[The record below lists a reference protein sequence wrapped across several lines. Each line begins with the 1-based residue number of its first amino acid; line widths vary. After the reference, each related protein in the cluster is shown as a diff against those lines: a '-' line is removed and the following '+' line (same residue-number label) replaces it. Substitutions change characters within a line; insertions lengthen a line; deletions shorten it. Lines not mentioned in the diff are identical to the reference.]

1 MSEFSFWGMTEK
13 HTAAA
18 AAFPSLDVHVH
29 GSGPALLLA
38 HGAGGGIEANFGHVR
53 DDLASDHTLIGP
65 HYPGAGGTPR
75 AAAPLDLDT
84 LADALVQA
92 AVSRGH
98 EHFTV
103 LGESLGTV
111 VALRAAARHPERVT
125 GLVLTAGFAVA
136 DPLLEFAAALV
147 TRLGR
152 AGEWDAVARVATQ
165 SALSDGELG
174 ALTAETLE
182 DAVAATREGLPP
194 GTVDHFDLVR
204 RVDVRGDLANLRVPA
219 LVAVPTGDRLV
230 LPDSSR
236 RLAAALPDAA
246 LVEIPGG
253 AHVLG
258 EQDRKVWLGHVRE
271 FLAGL
276 PEGAARTA
284 QQPPQL

>member
-1 MSEFSFWGMTEK
+1 MTEK

-18 AAFPSLDVHVH
+18 AAIPSLDVHVR

-38 HGAGGGIEANFGHVR
+38 HGAGGGIEANFGHVLE
-53 DDLASDHTLIGP
+53 DLASDHTLIGP
-65 HYPGAGGTPR
+65 HYPGAGGSPR
-75 AAAPLDLDT
+75 AAGPLALDT
-84 LADALVQA
+84 LVDAVVDA

-98 EHFTV
+98 ERFTV

-111 VALRAAARHPERVT
+111 VALRTAARYPERVT

-136 DPLLEFAAALV
+136 DPLLEFASGLV

-152 AGEWDAVARVATQ
+152 AGEWDAVARIATQ
-165 SALSDGELG
+165 SALLDGDISE
-174 ALTAETLE
+174 LTAEALE
-182 DAVAATREGLPP
+182 EAVAATREGLPP

-204 RVDVRGDLANLRVPA
+204 RVDVRGDLAGIRVPA

-276 PEGAARTA
+276 PEGAGQAV

>member
-1 MSEFSFWGMTEK
+1 MTEK

-18 AAFPSLDVHVH
+18 AAFPSLDVHVS

-38 HGAGGGIEANFGHVR
+38 HGAGGGTEANFGHVLE
-53 DDLASDHTLIGP
+53 DLAADHTLIGP
-65 HYPGAGGTPR
+65 HYPGAGGSPR
-75 AAAPLDLDT
+75 AAGPLALDT
-84 LADALVQA
+84 LVDAVVDA

-98 EHFTV
+98 ERFTV

-111 VALRAAARHPERVT
+111 VALRAAARYPERVT

-136 DPLLEFAAALV
+136 DPLLEFASALV

-152 AGEWDAVARVATQ
+152 AGEWDAVARIATQ
-165 SALSDGELG
+165 SALLG
-174 ALTAETLE
+174 DDISELTAEALE
-182 DAVAATREGLPP
+182 DAVAATREGMPP

-204 RVDVRGDLANLRVPA
+204 RVDVRGDLAGIRVPA
-219 LVAVPTGDRLV
+219 LVVVPTGDRLV

-276 PEGAARTA
+276 PEGAGQAA

>member
-1 MSEFSFWGMTEK
+1 MTEK

-38 HGAGGGIEANFGHVR
+38 HGAGGGIEANFGQVL

-65 HYPGAGGTPR
+65 HYPGAGGSPR
-75 AAAPLDLDT
+75 AAGPLDLDV
-84 LADALVQA
+84 LVDAVVEA

-98 EHFTV
+98 ERFTV

-152 AGEWDAVARVATQ
+152 DGEWDAVARVATH
-165 SALSDGELG
+165 SALLAEDTGE
-174 ALTAETLE
+174 LTAEALE
-182 DAVAATREGLPP
+182 DTVAAAREAMPP
-194 GTVDHFDLVR
+194 GMVDHFDLVR
-204 RVDVRGDLANLRVPA
+204 RVDVRADLAGIRVPA

-276 PEGAARTA
+276 PEAAGRAA